1 MIILDFFNFIIGIIL
16 IFVTIAIFHPINR
29 YKKLKSKED
38 QLFMQKTFITLLFF
52 ILILII
58 TILSVL
64 KIMNDPDTLFIIQ
77 VLLFNCYIINI
88 SLYNLCMSYELFN
101 TYKNPVHFFNRL
113 LKQQKHNYIQEF
125 FIFIITI
132 VVLGVDIFFYKK
144 DKYDDIKDHI
154 KNNDNKD
161 NDIIKFYC
169 NDSSIFIIIGKWKP
183 FLLLLISLIGIIYCL
198 RAKSIINK
206 FCFKYQDKL
215 LNFISKRTISNYLY
229 LVYSLFYGLPVI
241 SDTKQKEFFN
251 VFGSIFFM
259 IVILLD
265 YIVHLTIIASS
276 KFCEYRLR
284 KTLLGY
290 LCSCFIKIPKYQGTG
305 NNAPLVYESSIN
317 ETTGL
322 STYQN
327 ETTTTLDI
335 IANNAND
342 KELVTTYKNGIFM
355 EDYFVGYFD
364 QILNIISSSM
374 FKVYNSK
381 YFSSQA
387 NEKILSSSIKIGVD
401 MSSIGGSMQNL
412 TTSNLGNNKTALS
425 SNSELGD
432 EIARFDIIKNME
444 RDDLNRF
451 REVLESGI
459 NINNNNHFLNISIKS
474 FFTSRCVES
483 IYDQR
488 LKGNKIANS
497 LLSHLILNNTLKNK
511 SIAYPN
517 SNFWSLLSS
526 NGKEEYFSSLKNTS
540 IKTFDK
546 NFTLDIFDSND
557 DEIVFNENKNKNCD
571 ISNLLDKYFAYVHGK
586 GVNGTFIPSLLGVF
600 KIKINNFKT
609 LLIFITKNSLVENAP
624 KSFYTYWQLI
634 RFLNEK
640 PQKIASS
647 KFNSGSLVKDDPI
660 FERSFQIENKK
671 DNPNYNKIFVKN
683 YSEFIDTVK
692 NDIRFIKE
700 IGSKNFD
707 LLLMYYEF
715 ENTQKHEKQGKIKIL
730 QTNKG
735 AEFIEES
742 LPKGPLFDEDI
753 AGSSINNLNN
763 NFAKTPESIEAG
775 NFLSMEGGF
784 LDDNVFGGKNSN
796 LKKSGNLLDI
806 EEKININGIDGVF
819 DSFNCLCFFTF
830 ENIFDLRKRFS
841 SSNNYYDNFQNKVLV
856 NFTEFKK

>member
-1 MIILDFFNFIIGIIL
+1 MLILDFFNFIIGMIL
-16 IFVTIAIFHPINR
+16 IFVTISIFSPINR

-38 QLFMQKTFITLLFF
+38 QLFLQKTFISIIFF
-52 ILILII
+52 LLILII
-58 TILSVL
+58 YILSVL
-64 KIMNDPDTLFIIQ
+64 NIMNDSDTLFIIQ
-77 VLLFNCYIINI
+77 VFLFNCYIINI
-88 SLYNLCMSYELFN
+88 SLYNLFMSYELFN

-113 LKQQKHNYIQEF
+113 LKQKKHNYIQEF
-125 FIFIITI
+125 FIFIIAI
-132 VVLGVDIFFYKK
+132 VVLGVDFFFYKK
-144 DKYDDIKDHI
+144 DKYDIKDRI
-154 KNNDNKD
+154 KNNDNEDDD
-161 NDIIKFYC
+161 NIKFYC

-183 FLLLLISLIGIIYCL
+183 ILLLLISLIGIIYCL

-206 FCFKYQDKL
+206 FCFKYQHKL
-215 LNFISKRTISNYLY
+215 LNIISKRTISNCLY
-229 LVYSLFYGLPVI
+229 LVYSLFYALPVI

-265 YIVHLTIIASS
+265 YNVHLTIIASS
-276 KFCEYRLR
+276 KFCEYKLK

-290 LCSCFIKIPKYQGTG
+290 LCSCFVKIPKYQGTG

-317 ETTGL
+317 EITGL

-327 ETTTTLDI
+327 ETTTALDI
-335 IANNAND
+335 VANNAND
-342 KELVTTYKNGIFM
+342 KELVSTYKNGIFM

-387 NEKILSSSIKIGVD
+387 NEKILSSSIKIGGD

-425 SNSELGD
+425 TNSEVGD
-432 EIARFDIIKNME
+432 EIARFDLKKNME
-444 RDDLNRF
+444 RDDFNRF
-451 REVLESGI
+451 REVLENGI
-459 NINNNNHFLNISIKS
+459 TINNNNHFLNISIKS

-488 LKGNKIANS
+488 LKGTKIASS
-497 LLSHLILNNTLKNK
+497 LLSHLILNNNLKTKGGDN
-511 SIAYPN
+511 PN
-517 SNFWSLLSS
+517 SYFLSLLSS

-557 DEIVFNENKNKNCD
+557 EEIIFNENKIKNSK
-571 ISNLLDKYFAYVHGK
+571 IANLLDEYFAYVHGK

-624 KSFYTYWQLI
+624 KKFYTYWQLI

-660 FERSFQIENKK
+660 FERSFQIESKK

-683 YSEFIDTVK
+683 YSEFSDTIK
-692 NDIRFIKE
+692 NDIRFLKE

-735 AEFIEES
+735 AELIEES
-742 LPKGPLFDEDI
+742 LPQGPLFDEDI
-753 AGSSINNLNN
+753 AGSSINNINT
-763 NFAKTPESIEAG
+763 NFAKTPESIEGG
-775 NFLSMEGGF
+775 NFLSMEGEF
-784 LDDNVFGGKNSN
+784 LDENEFGGKNLN
-796 LKKSGNLLDI
+796 LKKSGNLLDV
-806 EEKININGIDGVF
+806 EEKINISGIDGVF

-841 SSNNYYDNFQNKVLV
+841 SSNNFYDNFQNKVLV